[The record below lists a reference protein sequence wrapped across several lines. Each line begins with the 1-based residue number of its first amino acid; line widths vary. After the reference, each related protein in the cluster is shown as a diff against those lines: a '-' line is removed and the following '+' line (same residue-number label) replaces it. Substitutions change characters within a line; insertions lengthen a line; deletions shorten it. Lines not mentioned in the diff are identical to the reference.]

1 MYAEGKPPSKKVK
14 RSLDEHQSLYAI
26 NLVGVSARSSYFE
39 KLLES
44 PAKLPWSVKEL
55 QDFLSLRPVKL
66 PLIKN
71 LTYKNLCQPEL
82 VIIDPSEAA
91 ISLAIFSEF
100 LFHMMGS
107 PCPANEATGSAQLYH
122 LTGDFLNFLND
133 NAPADGKLQGLD
145 LILDSGNPMSS
156 EAA

>member
-1 MYAEGKPPSKKVK
+1 
-14 RSLDEHQSLYAI
+14 
-26 NLVGVSARSSYFE
+26 
-39 KLLES
+39 
-44 PAKLPWSVKEL
+44 
-55 QDFLSLRPVKL
+55 
-66 PLIKN
+66 
-71 LTYKNLCQPEL
+71 LCQPEL